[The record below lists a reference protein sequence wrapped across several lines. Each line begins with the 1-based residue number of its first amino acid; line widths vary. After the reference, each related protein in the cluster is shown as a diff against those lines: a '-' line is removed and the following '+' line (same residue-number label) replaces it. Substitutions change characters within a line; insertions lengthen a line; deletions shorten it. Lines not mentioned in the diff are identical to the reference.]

1 MEETTS
7 RAGSI
12 ESQFLQIKQGDEH
25 FLKELYQTKR
35 IGFIKWF
42 QKNYQLDK
50 QQALDLFQKAFTAF
64 YFNVKDEKI
73 VTLRS
78 TIDTYLFGI
87 GKVLMKEHFR
97 QEKRIASLE
106 EIPEMQLADYGIF
119 ESEETSHQQNLVRQI
134 LNELED
140 PCKTLLELYY
150 FKKLSL
156 ETIAIQLGYKN
167 QGVAKKKK
175 CLCLKAI
182 REQLVLK
189 KIER

>member
-1 MEETTS
+1 MGETTS
-7 RAGSI
+7 GAGSI
-12 ESQFLQIKQGDEH
+12 ESQFLQIKQGDDR
-25 FLKELYQTKR
+25 FLKELYQSKR

-42 QKNYQLDK
+42 QKTYQMDK
-50 QQALDLFQKAFTAF
+50 QQALDLFQKAFTVF
-64 YFNVKDEKI
+64 YFNVKEEKI

-87 GKVLMKEHFR
+87 GKVLMKEQFR
-97 QEKRIASLE
+97 QEKKIASLE
-106 EIPEMQLADYGIF
+106 EIPEIQLADYGIF
-119 ESEETSHQQNLVRQI
+119 ESEETSHQQNLVRKI

-140 PCKTLLELYY
+140 PCKTLLVLYY

-182 REQLVLK
+182 REQLVQK